1 MGQQNAKDTK
11 RRRVGPPG
19 TSVGAGPRLPG
30 VRPTAVND
38 TVLQQTSGGNG
49 RHADPNRTHSSSR
62 GSMPNPP
69 SGFIGGGTSGANQ
82 GAPAATF
89 PIVLRYQDQDV
100 KALIDAR
107 KPVYVEVEAM
117 NWQPLPMTPSTDSF
131 YALLE
136 LPAGNHNYRFLVNGV
151 EAVDGSQPLAPSSAT
166 TNLPVPPQPAP
177 ETALTSGITPSQ
189 PLPRPTPARDGKPAN
204 TIFLNDVL
212 LTTREDDDIMD
223 NGEGWGQEPIMFEE
237 SRKYPPI
244 VPLHL
249 RYTPL
254 NTPPTLV
261 RCSRDGRMAV
271 MDSGLEH
278 NTRMPP
284 EHLPLPLS
292 VTINHVYFQR
302 RDDHAVMGVTT
313 RYCNK
318 FTTVVYYTHLPSS
331 PVDCVVEPVKS

>member
-1 MGQQNAKDTK
+1 MGQQNTKDTK

-19 TSVGAGPRLPG
+19 TSVGAATRQPG
-30 VRPTAVND
+30 VRSTAVND
-38 TVLQQTSGGNG
+38 SVLQQTSTGAA
-49 RHADPNRTHSSSR
+49 RHTDPNRAHSSSR
-62 GSMPNPP
+62 GSLPNMP
-69 SGFIGGGTSGANQ
+69 SVGGANQ
-82 GAPAATF
+82 GASATTF

-100 KALIDAR
+100 RALIESRRA
-107 KPVYVEVEAM
+107 VYVAVEAM

-151 EAVDGSQPLAPSSAT
+151 EAVDSSQPLAPSSAT
-166 TNLPVPPQPAP
+166 ANLPVPPQPTP
-177 ETALTSGITPSQ
+177 DTTLPPGVTASQ
-189 PLPRPTPARDGKPAN
+189 PLPRPSPARDGKPAN

-271 MDSGLEH
+271 MDSGLE
-278 NTRMPP
+278 NNPRMPP

-302 RDDHAVMGVTT
+302 REDHAVMGVTT

-318 FTTVVYYTHLPSS
+318 FTTVVYYRHLPSS
-331 PVDCVVEPVKS
+331 PVDCVEPAKG

>member
-1 MGQQNAKDTK
+1 MGQQNTKDT
-11 RRRVGPPG
+11 RRRRMGPPG
-19 TSVGAGPRLPG
+19 TSVGAGTRHPG

-38 TVLQQTSGGNG
+38 SVLQQTSGGNA
-49 RHADPNRTHSSSR
+49 RHVDLNGNHSSSR
-62 GSMPNPP
+62 GSLPNPP
-69 SGFIGGGTSGANQ
+69 SVGGGIGGAND

-89 PIVLRYQDQDV
+89 PIVLRYQDQDAR
-100 KALIDAR
+100 ALIEAR
-107 KPVYVEVEAM
+107 KLVYVAVEAM

-136 LPAGNHNYRFLVNGV
+136 MPAGNHNYRFIVNGV
-151 EAVDGSQPLAPSSAT
+151 EVVDSSQPLAPSSAT
-166 TNLPVPPQPAP
+166 ANLPVPPQPTQGTTVSP
-177 ETALTSGITPSQ
+177 GVTVSQ
-189 PLPRPTPARDGKPAN
+189 PLAKATPARDGKPAN

-223 NGEGWGQEPIMFEE
+223 NGEGWGQESIMFEE

-302 RDDHAVMGVTT
+302 REDHAVMGVTT

-318 FTTVVYYTHLPSS
+318 FTTVVYYTHLPTS
-331 PVDCVVEPVKS
+331 PVDFIEPVKV